1 MNKYQAFLL
10 SLSIVAPVIVG
21 MVRYRSIPVSYHP
34 LIYLLLIGL
43 GNELVCYQFFYNS
56 SNAVPVNIY
65 FLLEFLLFAW
75 LFRNWKNILR
85 NTVLFREIVAAM
97 VLMWFTENILLGNIT
112 VFSPFFQVS
121 YSLLLVL
128 LAVNQLNWLVVNEKG
143 RIITNAIFIICI
155 AVIIFFSY
163 KVLTE
168 VFYYYAPIQSIKN
181 DIFVIQAYLNVG
193 YNLLLTIALLCIP
206 PKRNFIRL
214 SQ

>member
-10 SLSIVAPVIVG
+10 SLSIIAPVIVG
-21 MVRYRSIPVSYHP
+21 MVRYRNIPVSYHP
-34 LIYLLLIGL
+34 LFYLLLIGL
-43 GNELVCYQFFYNS
+43 GNELVCYFYFYNT
-56 SNAVPVNIY
+56 SNALPTNIY
-65 FLLEFLLFAW
+65 FLLEFLMFAW
-75 LFRNWKNILR
+75 LFRGWKNILR
-85 NTVLFREIVAAM
+85 NTLLFRVIVIS
-97 VLMWFTENILLGNIT
+97 LLLTWFVENIALGNIEE
-112 VFSPFFQVS
+112 FSPIFQIA
-121 YSLLLVL
+121 YSMLLVL

-181 DIFVIQAYLNVG
+181 GIFVIQAYMNVG
-193 YNLLLTIALLCIP
+193 YNLLLAIAILCIP
-206 PKRNFIRL
+206 PKSNFIRL